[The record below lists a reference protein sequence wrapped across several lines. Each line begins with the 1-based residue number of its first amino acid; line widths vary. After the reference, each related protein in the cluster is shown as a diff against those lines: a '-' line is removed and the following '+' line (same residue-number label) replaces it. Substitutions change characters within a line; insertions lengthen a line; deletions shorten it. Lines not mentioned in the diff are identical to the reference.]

1 MGRALVLGA
10 GGITGISWEIGV
22 LKGLRDAGLDLNLAD
37 LVIGTSA
44 GSVVGALIRSGVD
57 LDELIESQRAAEEST
72 EIGAEFDAERMLA
85 VVVSLMQD
93 GPTPQELRARIGSLA
108 VAAPTASEAERLAV
122 LESRLPFRDW
132 PVDRLVVTGVDTETG
147 EPVSWDR
154 DSGVPLL
161 LAVAASCAVPGV
173 WPPVTIDGRRYMDG
187 GVKSLTNADL
197 AAGHD
202 AVVVV
207 APYPIGLS
215 GSVDHEL
222 AGLGPDLRSVVVSP
236 DEAAL
241 EAIGP
246 NPLDPARRLVAF
258 EAGLRQ
264 AADVEPSVRAA
275 WGG

>member
-10 GGITGISWEIGV
+10 GGITGISWEIGI
-22 LKGLRDAGLDLNLAD
+22 LKGLRDAGLDLNEAD

-57 LDELIESQRAAEEST
+57 LDELIESQRAAEGSA
-72 EIGAEFDAERMLA
+72 EIGADFDADRML
-85 VVVSLMQD
+85 VTLVSLMQD

-108 VAAPTASEAERLAV
+108 VAAPSASEAERLAV

-187 GVKSLTNADL
+187 GVRSLTTVDL

-207 APYPIGLS
+207 APYTIGLS

-222 AGLGPDLRSVVVSP
+222 ARLGPDVRSVVVSP
-236 DEAAL
+236 DEVAL

-275 WGG
+275 WDG

>member
-1 MGRALVLGA
+1 MRRALVLGA
-10 GGITGISWEIGV
+10 GGITGISWEIGI
-22 LKGLRDAGLDLNLAD
+22 LKGLRDAGLDLNEAD

-57 LDELIESQRAAEEST
+57 LDELIESQRTAEEST
-72 EIGAEFDAERMLA
+72 EIGADFDAERMLA

-93 GPTPQELRARIGSLA
+93 GPTPQELRVRIGSLA

-187 GVKSLTNADL
+187 GVRSLTNADL
-197 AAGHD
+197 AAGH
-202 AVVVV
+202 ASVVVV
-207 APYPIGLS
+207 APYTIGLS

-222 AGLGPDLRSVVVSP
+222 ASLGPHLRSVVVSP
-236 DEAAL
+236 DGAAL

-246 NPLDPARRLVAF
+246 NPLDPAHQLVAF
-258 EAGLRQ
+258 GAGLRQ

-275 WGG
+275 WEG